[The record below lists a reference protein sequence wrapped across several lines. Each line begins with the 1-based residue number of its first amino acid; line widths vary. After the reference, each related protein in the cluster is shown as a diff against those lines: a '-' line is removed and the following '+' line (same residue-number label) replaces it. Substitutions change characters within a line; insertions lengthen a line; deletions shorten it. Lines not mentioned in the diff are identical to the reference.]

1 MISKTLDLD
10 GPVRIVDYGGEG
22 SLVLLLHG
30 LAGSVG
36 NWTAVGGDL
45 ADHGRVIAVDL
56 LGCGETPP
64 AGRGVSVE
72 DNARL
77 VEGLISELGASSA
90 TLVGNSMGG
99 LVAMITAA
107 DSPSSV
113 DRLVLVDTVLPI
125 DRRSPPDPEVLIKL
139 LSPLIPVFGP
149 LGVRLYRA
157 TTTPRQAVDEA
168 LRMNCVDVD
177 SIPEMAREAIVEN
190 AISRR
195 ADAWAIRA
203 FIDADRSVA
212 GYALRPSRLRRLMH
226 RVSQPTLL
234 IHGTEDRLVAS
245 GSARWAAAQ
254 RPDWDYVEIDG
265 VGHLP
270 MLEAPHAFVDVVS
283 GWLSEP

>member
-1 MISKTLDLD
+1 M
-10 GPVRIVDYGGEG
+10 RNR
-22 SLVLLLHG
+22 SL
-30 LAGSVG
+30 
-36 NWTAVGGDL
+36 AV
-45 ADHGRVIAVDL
+45 
-56 LGCGETPP
+56 P
-64 AGRGVSVE
+64 
-72 DNARL
+72 
-77 VEGLISELGASSA
+77 
-90 TLVGNSMGG
+90 
-99 LVAMITAA
+99 
-107 DSPSSV
+107 
-113 DRLVLVDTVLPI
+113 
-125 DRRSPPDPEVLIKL
+125 PPDPEVLIKL
-139 LSPLIPVFGP
+139 LSPLVPVLGP

-195 ADAWAIRA
+195 GDAWAIRA

-270 MLEAPHAFVDVVS
+270 MLEAPDAFVDVVR